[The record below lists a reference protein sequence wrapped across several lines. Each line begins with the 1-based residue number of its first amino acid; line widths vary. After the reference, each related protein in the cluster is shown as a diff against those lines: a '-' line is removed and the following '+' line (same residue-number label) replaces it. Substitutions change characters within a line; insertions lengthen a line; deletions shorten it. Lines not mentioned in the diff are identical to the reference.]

1 MKKNTA
7 RKLAGND
14 SDLSSSSDRPVQLFV
29 RKEDNPALAQEAVY
43 ISKRFR
49 GDLVVYFLAVSIWLA
64 GTVWLVVKLID
75 RFF

>member
-7 RKLAGND
+7 HKLAEST
-14 SDLSSSSDRPVQLFV
+14 SDLSSNTHGPVLFV
-29 RKEDNPALAQEAVY
+29 RKDENPGVAREAAY

-49 GDLVVYFLAVSIWLA
+49 GDLVVYFIAVGIWLI